1 MPLGLLYGLLFFLL
15 LSFAAWTSSISLME
29 PATAFLVERTK
40 MTRRQAALAIG
51 LLCWVLGLASVL
63 GFNHWSHVRLWGLEI
78 MDFVA
83 KVANDIMLPLGGLL
97 IALFAGWAV
106 RTSLLREELPEL
118 SDGLFTA
125 WRWLL
130 RVVSPALV
138 VIVLV
143 RAFL

>member
-1 MPLGLLYGLLFFLL
+1 
-15 LSFAAWTSSISLME
+15 
-29 PATAFLVERTK
+29 
-40 MTRRQAALAIG
+40 
-51 LLCWVLGLASVL
+51 
-63 GFNHWSHVRLWGLEI
+63 